1 MSFQF
6 THPWFLAC
14 ALVALPW
21 VVYWA
26 RHSDVQIGPW
36 RRWSVL
42 FIRLTITLSVLLAL
56 AGLQWLRPLEG
67 MNVIYLLD
75 RSESIPATQKENAVQ
90 YVQRTLE
97 MKESVDKAGVVVFGG
112 EAALELPVLERNE
125 LPAVQSVIDESRTDI
140 GAAIRLATAAFP
152 ETGQKR
158 IVLLT
163 DGNENLGDALPALR
177 SSLPLDVSLDVY
189 PMGTQRGQDVSV
201 QRIGVPTL
209 LKEGTAFDA
218 KIFATADQPEDATLR
233 LFINDQLIGEEP
245 VRLEAGKNLFA
256 VPQMLTEPG
265 FYTYDVQL
273 ISEGDSVAQN
283 NRAIGFTTVQGD
295 PRLLLI
301 SENMAADSNL
311 IAALESSQIQVIT
324 RPPTGLPQTLPEL
337 QSYDAIFLSN
347 VAAGDFSMDQM
358 RLLQSAVRDFGVGL
372 VCIGGD
378 QSLAAGGYRGT
389 PLETTLPLDMELSSK
404 KVLPNGA
411 LVMVMHG
418 MEFNNGNQIARQ
430 VAVGVMNTMAPQD
443 ELGIVLWDGT
453 EKWLFPPTPVRDK
466 MEMGRQIMGMNQGDL
481 PSFQGVMEKGYE
493 GLKESNAHIKHMI
506 LFSDGDPGAPSK
518 TLMDNMVAD
527 KITVSTILISGH
539 AGPDTMKWIA
549 QNGNGRFYEVQNPG
563 NLPQIFMKESSVIL
577 KSAIIEHPFKPE
589 LTASTEPIRGISG
602 DAIPQLLGYVGSSA
616 KPRAEVPLVSDQG
629 DPIFAHW
636 QYGLGRAAAFTS
648 DARPKWANE
657 WMGWGQYRQFWTQ
670 IARWSLRRVE
680 NSDFTT
686 EVAVDKGVG
695 SISVEA
701 IDAEG
706 QFRNFLD
713 LRAKVVSP
721 TGESQDVRLEQTSPG
736 RYEAKFPA
744 REIGAYTVNLSEYE
758 SGDIK
763 GMQVVG
769 ASVNF
774 SPEYLSSEANTH
786 LLARMADEAQ
796 GVMIDSADPLDNP
809 YSRDRKRTFQAR
821 DLWPYL
827 LMAAILLFPLD
838 VGIRRIQLEREELQR
853 AWMWI
858 RQNIL
863 FMRSKH
869 QQTKHDE
876 AMEALLKRKEAIR
889 SKQSNQTAPTPR
901 SDLFAP
907 ETDEAMAPDIY
918 FQPNTQDSPKKGT
931 DAKSEPDQPA
941 GAVESGEGD
950 GSMASRLLAAKRK
963 NIKKPKS

>member
-21 VVYWA
+21 VVYLA

-42 FIRLTITLSVLLAL
+42 VLRLIITSCVILAL

-75 RSESIPATQKENAVQ
+75 RSESIPATQKEEAIE

-125 LPAVQSVIDESRTDI
+125 LPTVHSVIDVSRTDI

-158 IVLLT
+158 IVLAT

-177 SSLPLDVSLDVY
+177 SSLPLDVTLDVY

-218 KIFATADQPEDATLR
+218 KIFATADQPEEATLR
-233 LFINDQLIGEEP
+233 LFINDQLIGEES
-245 VRLEAGKNLFA
+245 VTLEAGKNLFA

-273 ISEGDSVAQN
+273 VSEGDSVAQN

-301 SENMAADSNL
+301 SENMVADDNL
-311 IAALESSQIQVIT
+311 IAALESSQMHVVT
-324 RPPTGLPQTLPEL
+324 RPPSGLPQTLPEL
-337 QSYDAIFLSN
+337 QSFDTIFLSN

-358 RLLQSAVRDFGVGL
+358 RLIQSAVRDFGVGL

-378 QSLAAGGYRGT
+378 QALAAGGYRGT

-411 LVMVMHG
+411 LVMLMHG

-430 VAVGVMNTMAPQD
+430 IAVGVMNTMAPQD
-443 ELGIVLWDGT
+443 ELGIILWDGT
-453 EKWLFPPTPVRDK
+453 EKWLFPLTPVRDK
-466 MEMGRQIMGMNQGDL
+466 MDMGRKIMGMNQGDL
-481 PSFQGVMEKGYE
+481 PNFQGIMEKGYE
-493 GLKESNAHIKHMI
+493 GLKQSNAHIKHMI
-506 LFSDGDPGAPSK
+506 IFSDGDPGAP
-518 TLMDNMVAD
+518 TPELMQSMVAD
-527 KITVSTILISGH
+527 KVTVSTILIAGH

-549 QNGNGRFYEVQNPG
+549 QNGNGRFYEIQNPG
-563 NLPQIFMKESSVIL
+563 NLPQIFMKEASVIL

-589 LTASTEPIRGISG
+589 LTGSTEPIRGISS
-602 DAIPQLLGYVGSSA
+602 DAYPQLLGYVGSSA

-648 DARPKWANE
+648 DARPKWANA
-657 WMGWGQYRQFWTQ
+657 WMGWSQYRQFWTQ

-686 EVAVDKGVG
+686 EVSVEKGVG

-721 TGESQDVRLEQTSPG
+721 TGEPQDVRLEQTSPG

-744 REIGAYTVNLSEYE
+744 KEIGAYTVNLSEYE
-758 SGDIK
+758 AGEVK

-774 SPEYLSSEANTH
+774 SPEYLSSETNTH
-786 LLARMADEAQ
+786 LLKRMTEEAQ
-796 GVMIDSADPLDNP
+796 GVMIDPTNQLDNP
-809 YSRDRKRTFQAR
+809 FSRQRERTFQAR

-827 LMAAILLFPLD
+827 LMGAILLFPLD
-838 VGIRRIQLEREELQR
+838 VGIRRIQLEREELHK

-858 RQNIL
+858 RENIL

-869 QQTKHDE
+869 QQTKQDE
-876 AMEALLKRKEAIR
+876 AMEALLKRKEAVR
-889 SKQSNQTAPTPR
+889 SRQSRKSEAVPR

-907 ETDEAMAPDIY
+907 EQEETESLNAI
-918 FQPNTQDSPKKGT
+918 FQSEEQIHPKTSPKQKLESDSSG
-931 DAKSEPDQPA
+931 DANQADDS
-941 GAVESGEGD
+941 SH
-950 GSMASRLLAAKRK
+950 SMASRLLAAKRK
-963 NIKKPKS
+963 NPQKPKQ